1 MLTAVAERLSYAN
14 VVATLA
20 LFVALGG
27 SSYAALSIT
36 SKDVKNRSLKGGD
49 LRKNTVTGTEV
60 NESKLRQVPRARQA
74 ETAGTADISKS
85 AGTATLA
92 GSATTAAL
100 ADTAKDAQTLAGQ
113 GVGSFEKSTRVQFGR
128 APADP
133 ADAASEQV
141 LVSWPELGVQLTN
154 ANNQATCGA
163 NTLRIGVRNTKGA
176 GGTGATVY
184 EDDFQGPEAIVAA
197 GATVRPCSN
206 DNTNEFQGMI
216 TDPSGRTLF
225 IDCRNVPGEIRCLG
239 VRSEA

>member
-1 MLTAVAERLSYAN
+1 MLARFRDRLSYAY

-27 SSYAALSIT
+27 SGYAASQIT

-60 NESKLRQVPRARQA
+60 NESKLKQVPRAREA
-74 ETAGTADISKS
+74 VTAGTADISKS
-85 AGTATLA
+85 AGTATTA

-100 ADTAKDAQTLAGQ
+100 ADTAKDAQSLAGQ
-113 GVGSFEKSTRVQFGR
+113 GVGAFEKSTRVAFGR

-133 ADAASEQV
+133 ADAAGEQV
-141 LVSWPELGVQLTN
+141 LISWPELGVQLTS
-154 ANNQATCGA
+154 ANNQASCGA

-184 EDDFQGPEAIVAA
+184 EEDFQGPEAVVAA
-197 GATVRPCSN
+197 GNVVRPCSN

-225 IDCRNVPGEIRCLG
+225 VDCRNVSGEIRCLG
-239 VRSEA
+239 VRSEP